1 MDRNNLNYPL
11 LGQRSIPALPA
22 GNQTGSNGSVTLTVP
37 SWIDAGTYYLV
48 GCVDLYE
55 DVPET
60 DYTNNCVVSKGTTEF
75 EKPNLVETFLSSTD
89 TAVPN
94 IKSPSAARPQPFRFH
109 YRRSEQS
116 GPGGFGRHDDHLFSF
131 SHNQQK

>member
-75 EKPNLVETFLSSTD
+75 EKPNLVETFLSRHGHGG
-89 TAVPN
+89 PQHQE
-94 IKSPSAARPQPFRFH
+94 PFCRPP
-109 YRRSEQS
+109 
-116 GPGGFGRHDDHLFSF
+116 PTISF
-131 SHNQQK
+131 PLPKK